1 MPAVAARSKPSRRAP
16 GVVATSVVVLGAPT
30 LLTGALAALL
40 ARRPEF
46 RVAAEAETPEAADAA
61 LAGARLVLVNACE
74 FGPSERRAI
83 ARLKAAHPRLPIVA
97 VVPEIPMEG
106 APGVDAFVPASSS
119 SDQLLSVL
127 GALAA

>member
-1 MPAVAARSKPSRRAP
+1 MPAVAARSKSSRRAP

-40 ARRPEF
+40 ARCPEF
-46 RVAAEAETPEAADAA
+46 RVAAEAETPEAAVAE
-61 LAGARLVLVNACE
+61 LAGARLVLVNAGE
-74 FGPSERRAI
+74 FGPAERRAI

-97 VVPEIPMEG
+97 VVPEIPMQG
-106 APGVDAFVPASSS
+106 AAGVDAFVPASSS